1 MASDVWFCGDC
12 RSVNKAREKRCY
24 KCRVPRATAELT
36 EATAAISAVQAKE
49 MQTVLAQAS
58 RMGAR
63 YRPTWPLALLVIPVI
78 LATTALTFAWTNA
91 LEAAIGPDGQYLN
104 QPVSSHSL
112 DALSGPLLIALFGG
126 LLIWS
131 AWIALVVA
139 NVPALTARWPSY
151 SPSGAFFAPI
161 RAFRGPYRV
170 VWGVLAILTD
180 GRSGPRLM
188 AVCWWVALLAAYVAP
203 TFVIL
208 LRGPETLF
216 QAFLVAM
223 QVRLVLLVIAAI
235 LAIAVVVIV
244 EREQRA
250 ALNRRASV
258 VLGER
263 RVLA

>member
-1 MASDVWFCGDC
+1 MASDVWICGDC

-36 EATAAISAVQAKE
+36 EAAAAISAVHARE
-49 MQTVLAQAS
+49 TQTVLARAA

-78 LATTALTFAWTNA
+78 LATTALTIAWTNA
-91 LEAAIGPDGQYLN
+91 LASAIGPDGEYLN
-104 QPVSSHSL
+104 QPVNSHSL
-112 DALSGPLLIALFGG
+112 DALSGALLFALFGG

-151 SPSGAFFAPI
+151 SPIGAFFAPV

-170 VWGVLAILTD
+170 VWGVLAILTE
-180 GRSGPRLM
+180 GRSGPRPIV
-188 AVCWWVALLAAYVAP
+188 VCWWVALLSAYLAP
-203 TFVIL
+203 TFVVL

-216 QAFLVAM
+216 QAVLVAM

-263 RVLA
+263 HVLV